1 MNTEILITLV
11 ILLCAVVFYSTTW
24 MNMTATSLLILAALY
39 LSGIVSVS
47 ELFVNLV
54 NSSTLL
60 VIFMFIIIRL
70 RLYKLLNLQSM
81 SAHTEARRH
90 IHSIQYLHP

>member
-60 VIFMFIIIRL
+60 VIFMFIISGCL
-70 RLYKLLNLQSM
+70 LYTSLITWKRTIISLFSADGMM
-81 SAHTEARRH
+81 SRD
-90 IHSIQYLHP
+90 